1 LAVFLRGAAIAAT
14 KKSKGTR
21 IMNASKT
28 MLFAIGAAFMTTGTA
43 LEASA
48 HHYEGRNVAPKAA
61 FASFPSH
68 AVQRLIG
75 GQASLQPYAGSRVAI
90 NPQPLPP
97 GGEE

>member
-1 LAVFLRGAAIAAT
+1 
-14 KKSKGTR
+14 
-21 IMNASKT
+21 MNASKT
-28 MLFAIGAAFMTTGTA
+28 VIFAIGAAFMTTGTA

-48 HHYEGRNVAPKAA
+48 HGYEGRNVAPKTA
-61 FASFPSH
+61 FESFPSH

-75 GQASLQPYAGSRVAI
+75 GQASIQPLHAASQVAI

>member
-1 LAVFLRGAAIAAT
+1 
-14 KKSKGTR
+14 
-21 IMNASKT
+21 MNASKT
-28 MLFAIGAAFMTTGTA
+28 VIFAIGAAFMTTVTA

-48 HHYEGRNVAPKAA
+48 HGYEGRNVAPKTA
-61 FASFPSH
+61 FESFPSH

-75 GQASLQPYAGSRVAI
+75 GQASIQPQAGSRVAI